1 MSDALNQDN
10 ATTTEQDTL
19 LIADDH
25 VVAFHYKL
33 CEVTQDGNKSA
44 WLEQSSGRQ
53 PLYYLH
59 GHANV
64 IAGLEQAM
72 TGKKAGDKLSIT
84 LPPEQAYG
92 FRQANSIQRVP
103 IKHLHIPAGQKA
115 LKAGTIVGVQTNQ
128 GVRSALVVKPGR
140 FHADIDTNHP
150 FAGRTLHYE
159 IEIISVRAASAEE
172 IAHRH
177 VHGPGGHHH

>member
-1 MSDALNQDN
+1 MSDTPEQNN
-10 ATTTEQDTL
+10 VATTAQDSMA
-19 LIADDH
+19 IADNC

-44 WLEQSSGRQ
+44 WLEQSSGRN
-53 PLYYLH
+53 PLFYLH

-72 TGKKAGDKLSIT
+72 AGKNAGDKLSIT

-92 FRQANSIQRVP
+92 LRHANSIQRVP
-103 IKHLHIPAGQKA
+103 IKHLHIPAGKKKLTPGA
-115 LKAGTIVGVQTNQ
+115 IVGVQTSQ

-159 IEIISVRAASAEE
+159 IEIVSVRAASAEE
-172 IAHRH
+172 IVHRH
-177 VHGPGGHHH
+177 VHGPGGHPH